1 MALTPQQAAQLK
13 QDLIELNKLYEQL
26 GKQKLSLNVTSA
38 SVDDV
43 KLLKSY
49 LEEAKIASLDLETGF
64 GGIAE
69 SIKNIVREWKPNF
82 VDPSKEAAKSFNKL
96 KGIAEEL
103 SGDIKSIA
111 QLNKKQLDTSV
122 KQIKLEQAKL
132 ESILRELEA
141 TKDTNEVH
149 KAIYQ
154 NLTSEYNVT
163 KDLLDQASGRL
174 EKEIK
179 IQKTLGVTG
188 KLFQGISG
196 ALQKIGVQSDEI
208 ENINKQMREAAES
221 GSKWKTFTTG
231 VGASLKAAF
240 GTLKDPLVQLGLFV
254 KGMKLLINIGNQFS
268 NSIYEISKNQAINY
282 DYARLEAQ
290 RLMDASVASKEIL
303 ATQQNFVKATNELN
317 DALGVANMYSSK
329 QLEDYTN
336 LTQKLGLTTDEASAY
351 ASFSAMSGRSA
362 EEIVNSVAKQTKG
375 NLSNKKVI
383 QEVAKVSGQLY
394 AQYKGNPENI
404 AKAVV
409 QTQKLGMSLQQ
420 AQNVARGLLNFED
433 SITNELEAE
442 LLTGKNLNLEKARY
456 LALQGDSAGA
466 AEEIAKQVG
475 GLSEFTKMNVIQQE
489 ALAKAAGMGVDE
501 FTDTLRK
508 KQEIKK
514 LDQGQ
519 AKLYQE
525 EIKKAK
531 EAGDI
536 EKATA
541 LEKAMFGRKDFELS
555 KVELDNAAKMEA
567 NIAKMKNSFV
577 SVIAPIMEK
586 LTTVITK
593 ITGLIATNPW
603 ISKVLAGAGALLG
616 IVTAAA
622 GIIGAVNVIRG
633 VFGAGRVQKVFVVNQ
648 EPGGGGG
655 GTDSGNLGLG
665 GAKSSSFLKKLTS
678 PKSMVKSLARAG
690 GASFAPGAKG
700 VTAKTLGKGLM
711 KGAGKF
717 GGNVLGKALGGSGV
731 GSALGAIKDQFDFFS
746 EEKTRGTGVGGWLE
760 SLGGSGMSLI
770 DWIPGINQLTEATGL
785 GINNMDTDNLAN
797 ARAIYRK
804 LHPDSSTIIP
814 NKELIAD
821 IRANPQGYTEDIIE
835 DQKDVEIEK
844 LNVGGLVTRGGL
856 AKVDTG
862 EMYLGANSITVLKN
876 MLDAMQ
882 EQNRYLLGI
891 LNKEGHVY
899 LDSTKVGTALTIGTS
914 KIQ

>member
-1 MALTPQQAAQLK
+1 MALTPEQIAQLK
-13 QDLIELNKLYEQL
+13 KDLIELNKLKEQL
-26 GKQKLSLNVTSA
+26 GEQKIAFNFDKAIKQDVEDIAKMLDKAKTSA
-38 SVDDV
+38 
-43 KLLKSY
+43 
-49 LEEAKIASLDLETGF
+49 LDLETGF

-69 SIKNIVREWKPNF
+69 SIKNIVREWKTNF
-82 VDPSKEAAKSFNKL
+82 EDPTKRVTKSFTKL
-96 KGIAEEL
+96 
-103 SGDIKSIA
+103 KSIA
-111 QLNKKQLDTSV
+111 EDLSNDIQGITQLNKKQLETTT
-122 KQIKLEQAKL
+122 KQIRVEQEKLKKVIIDLKKKEKL
-132 ESILRELEA
+132 SEVEKTIL
-141 TKDTNEVH
+141 N
-149 KAIYQ
+149 
-154 NLTSEYNVT
+154 NLQSEYNVT
-163 KDLLDQASGRL
+163 KDLLDQANSRL
-174 EKEIK
+174 DREIQ

-221 GSKWKTFTTG
+221 GSRWKTFTTG
-231 VGASLKAAF
+231 AGASLKAAF

-254 KGMKLLINIGNQFS
+254 KGMKFLVNIGNQFS
-268 NSIYEISKNQAINY
+268 KSIYEISKNQAINY

-290 RLMDASVASKEIL
+290 RLLDASVASKDLL

-362 EEIVNSVAKQTKG
+362 EDIVNSVAKQTKG

-466 AEEIAKQVG
+466 AEEIARQVG
-475 GLSEFTKMNVIQQE
+475 GLSEFTKLNVIQQE

-508 KQEIKK
+508 KQEINK
-514 LDQGQ
+514 LDQSQ

-555 KVELDNAAKMEA
+555 KVERDNAEKMQD

-577 SVIAPIMEK
+577 SVIAPMMEK

-593 ITGLIATNPW
+593 ITELIATNPW

-648 EPGGGGG
+648 GPGGGGMDG
-655 GTDSGNLGLG
+655 GEDIGDLTSGKPGKKGGKTAWGGKPGKIPKGFKFPKKASKFSKLLKFGKGAAGGLASLAG
-665 GAKSSSFLKKLTS
+665 GMALDYASSSQMEKSAELQQKAAMAKSEKEKKDLEAQASS
-678 PKSMVKSLARAG
+678 
-690 GASFAPGAKG
+690 ASNI
-700 VTAKTLGKGLM
+700 GKGLDVGSSALT
-711 KGAGKF
+711 GAGIGATIGSVIPGLGTVI
-717 GGNVLGKALGGSGV
+717 GGAIGGALGAGYGLFQNFAKSDEDKRGEAAGLEPEPTVADDFISRPGQPPLRFRKDDIIVGGTNALGGG
-731 GSALGAIKDQFDFFS
+731 GNNNEAIALL
-746 EEKTRGTGVGGWLE
+746 R
-760 SLGGSGMSLI
+760 
-770 DWIPGINQLTEATGL
+770 
-785 GINNMDTDNLAN
+785 
-797 ARAIYRK
+797 
-804 LHPDSSTIIP
+804 
-814 NKELIAD
+814 ELISTVKA
-821 IRANPQGYTEDIIE
+821 
-835 DQKDVEIEK
+835 
-844 LNVGGLVTRGGL
+844 GG
-856 AKVDTG
+856 
-862 EMYLGANSITVLKN
+862 N
-876 MLDAMQ
+876 
-882 EQNRYLLGI
+882 
-891 LNKEGHVY
+891 VY
-899 LDSTKVGTALTIGTS
+899 LDSTKVGTALTVGTS
-914 KIQ
+914 RIQ